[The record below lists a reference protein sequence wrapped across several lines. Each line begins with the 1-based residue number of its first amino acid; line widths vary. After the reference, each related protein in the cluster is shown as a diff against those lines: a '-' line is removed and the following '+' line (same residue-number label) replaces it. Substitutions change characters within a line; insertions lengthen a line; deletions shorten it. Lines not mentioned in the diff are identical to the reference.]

1 MELMKKQWK
10 KLLKNI
16 IRVKDEKIRKI
27 RIERYDL
34 LNWKKKRM
42 KLN

>member
-16 IRVKDEKIRKI
+16 IRVKDEEIRKI

-34 LNWKKKRM
+34 FNWKKKRM